1 MNTRLIVSVLVFLA
15 IVFEPVVPAS
25 GGAPG
30 LAENAALQYW
40 KAFAGV
46 PELSHAQMDA
56 VAKALE
62 QGTIAPSLRQVIA
75 SSKSALHELRKGAA
89 VKQCAWGI
97 SFDEGINAVLPHLS
111 KARQLARV
119 ACLRAEVS
127 FQQGKAQEATEDV
140 AAVMTLGRHIAAD
153 SVLISLLV
161 DYAIEGKAIKTTAA
175 HLPSLDVDQL
185 KDLSQKLD
193 ALPPQPTV
201 AQAVLA
207 EKEMYVGWIIRVL
220 SKPDGKQR
228 LIALFNFSGSDA
240 AKIRKLSREE
250 LIASAKQLQE
260 FYDRLA
266 KAVTLPPDQTIQA
279 EERLMANPGIE
290 GPAREM
296 ALGLVPAIGAARRVE
311 ATHQTQLALLKAAVA
326 VRLHGPDV
334 LQKDAYRD
342 PFGTGT
348 LKYTKIKNGFKLQS
362 TLTDRKDQP
371 VELTVGRP

>member
-1 MNTRLIVSVLVFLA
+1 MNTRLIVSVVVFLA

-140 AAVMTLGRHIAAD
+140 AAVTTLGRHIAAEERQP
-153 SVLISLLV
+153 VYGRPLFPRQGRAAKRQVPI
-161 DYAIEGKAIKTTAA
+161 GCKKAIA
-175 HLPSLDVDQL
+175 VC
-185 KDLSQKLD
+185 
-193 ALPPQPTV
+193 V
-201 AQAVLA
+201 A
-207 EKEMYVGWIIRVL
+207 
-220 SKPDGKQR
+220 
-228 LIALFNFSGSDA
+228 
-240 AKIRKLSREE
+240 
-250 LIASAKQLQE
+250 
-260 FYDRLA
+260 
-266 KAVTLPPDQTIQA
+266 
-279 EERLMANPGIE
+279 
-290 GPAREM
+290 
-296 ALGLVPAIGAARRVE
+296 ALGNHIV
-311 ATHQTQLALLKAAVA
+311 
-326 VRLHGPDV
+326 
-334 LQKDAYRD
+334 
-342 PFGTGT
+342 
-348 LKYTKIKNGFKLQS
+348 
-362 TLTDRKDQP
+362 DRS
-371 VELTVGRP
+371 